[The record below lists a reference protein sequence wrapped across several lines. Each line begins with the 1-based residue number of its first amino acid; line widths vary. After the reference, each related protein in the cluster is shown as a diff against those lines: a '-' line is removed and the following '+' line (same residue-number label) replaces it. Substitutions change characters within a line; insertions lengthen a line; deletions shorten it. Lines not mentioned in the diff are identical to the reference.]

1 MYEMRKKLAN
11 ESQKAQKYL
20 IKGDSNA
27 RISIWNMN
35 KKFNIL
41 NRTTINDYDMSLK
54 QYWNENVVQEN
65 ESVFNILI

>member
-1 MYEMRKKLAN
+1 MRKKLTN
-11 ESQKAQKYL
+11 ESQKTQKYL

-41 NRTTINDYDMSLK
+41 NRTTVNDYDMSLK
-54 QYWNENVVQEN
+54 QYWKENVVQEN
-65 ESVFNILI
+65 ESV